1 MMEELI
7 PSIYLYDDEG
17 QSVEC
22 GMTFLFLKKKQKNG
36 KPSILAS
43 GVGSL
48 LIYLIVKRVDRSSI
62 QSFDSIS

>member
-22 GMTFLFLKKKQKNG
+22 GMTFLSLKKAKNV

-48 LIYLIVKRVDRSSI
+48 LIYLIVKRVDRSST

>member
-1 MMEELI
+1 MEERI

-22 GMTFLFLKKKQKNG
+22 GMTFLCLKKAKNV

-48 LIYLIVKRVDRSSI
+48 LIYLIVKRVDRSST